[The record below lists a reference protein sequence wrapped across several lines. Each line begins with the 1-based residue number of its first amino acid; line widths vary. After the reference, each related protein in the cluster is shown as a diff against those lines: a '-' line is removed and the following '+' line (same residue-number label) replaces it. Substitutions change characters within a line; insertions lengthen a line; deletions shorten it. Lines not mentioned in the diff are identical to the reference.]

1 MYQRLKINVIL
12 HSLALMS
19 GDNMDRRT
27 EIPMCHR
34 NSVICRYGNRGS
46 HTRNYFIRN
55 ALLCEKLQFLSSS
68 SKKERIAAFQTYYPV
83 ALFCLISKNLVN
95 LLLGHSMVAGTF
107 SHIDQFCRSRNSGQ
121 DSLSYQA
128 VINNHICLFQ
138 NLGTFH
144 CKKPHISRTS
154 SHQPDF
160 SRFFFVVFL
169 QARLFVFHF
178 AALLQFFCKRSSQFF
193 CI

>member
-1 MYQRLKINVIL
+1 MYQRLKINVVL

-19 GDNMDRRT
+19 GDNMNRRT

-83 ALFCLISKNLVN
+83 ALFCLFSKNLVD
-95 LLLGHSMVAGTF
+95 LLLGHGMVAGTF
-107 SHIDQFCRSRNSGQ
+107 SHVDQFCRSRNSGQ